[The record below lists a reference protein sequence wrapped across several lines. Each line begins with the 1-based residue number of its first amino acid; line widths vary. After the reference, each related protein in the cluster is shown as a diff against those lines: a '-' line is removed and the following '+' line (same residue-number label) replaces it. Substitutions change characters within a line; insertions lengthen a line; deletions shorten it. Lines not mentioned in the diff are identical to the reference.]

1 MNTLKKLRLCP
12 NCADDVVYRYPNIV
26 FIQDINKHNCDYC
39 ASFCATSTA
48 LIAREAPKN
57 CMENTQLKHY
67 KGKR

>member
-48 LIAREAPKN
+48 LIAREAPK
-57 CMENTQLKHY
+57 TVWKIH
-67 KGKR
+67 R